1 MGYLPILLCLDNTG
15 KVTTSCKVGKL
26 KQESGKTVKESSG
39 SSEQKNRNEHNNL
52 ECSCHIC

>member
-26 KQESGKTVKESSG
+26 KQESGKTAKESSG
-39 SSEQKNRNEHNNL
+39 SSEQKKEQTTTT
-52 ECSCHIC
+52 ID